1 MAQVLLVAL
10 GKEKVGQRPNRCE
23 PRAIKRRPKK
33 QKLMMKPR
41 KQLQAEL
48 LAGYGV
54 DGKE

>member
-10 GKEKVGQRPNRCE
+10 GKEKVGHRSNRCE